1 MKYYINLKLFLSI
14 CCILFIFNNT
24 IFGQLFGGQIRSSRK
39 IGDIASLVCGSA
51 SHQGSLVVGLA
62 ATGITSTLPY
72 TGGNGGS
79 YSASSSNSTGVTG
92 LTASVSSGVFNN
104 GSGDVT
110 ISISGT
116 PATSGTANFLI
127 NIAGKSCTFSRT
139 VAAATIDAINCASA
153 IHSGS
158 LMSGTAASSV
168 SSLVPYTGGNG
179 GSFNAFSVVS
189 TGVTGLTATISV
201 GSFNIGSG
209 NLSVSITG
217 TPSASGTANFALN
230 IGGRTCTLTRTVI
243 APTSFSNC
251 AQASAGTMT
260 INSGYTAGS
269 VTQTVRLNVTVVG
282 SYSITTNTIAGV
294 TFSASG
300 TFASTGIQDVVLVA
314 TGTPNASGTYTYTAT
329 LSGTAGSASCT
340 FSRYIRPVS
349 TSRSFSGFGSN
360 GCNGCAQGGGDTRT
374 IGWQDNGGTFSL
386 TGGNYS
392 LSFNVNIT
400 ANGTVCNGNPSK
412 PLEGL
417 IHVRLRNT
425 STGVTYLT
433 TGGGRSTF
441 SGCNNRGVGNHS
453 ASGNYGGSA
462 STVSIP
468 SGTYIVQI
476 YGESHM
482 GGCSSGGSDQ
492 WAGCGLTSGGG
503 GSISINAQ

>member
-1 MKYYINLKLFLSI
+1 MNYSNRILVILVFGFF
-14 CCILFIFNNT
+14 LFIPQFAL
-24 IFGQLFGGQIRSSRK
+24 FSQMFGGQIRSAQKAGEISTLEC
-39 IGDIASLVCGSA
+39 ASA
-51 SHQGSLVVGLA
+51 THQGNLVVGLSA
-62 ATGITSTLPY
+62 LNITTTIPY
-72 TGGNGGS
+72 TGGNEGF
-79 YSASSSNSTGVTG
+79 YPTILAVSTGVTG
-92 LTASVSSGVFNN
+92 LTATLSSGRLNSGNGDFVFQI
-104 GSGDVT
+104 T
-110 ISISGT
+110 GT
-116 PATSGTANFLI
+116 PSSSGTANFSITIL
-127 NIAGKSCTFSRT
+127 GKSCTFSRT
-139 VAAATIDAINCASA
+139 VAPATIDAINCASA
-153 IHSGS
+153 THSGT
-158 LMSGTAASSV
+158 LISGTTASSV

-179 GSFNAFSVVS
+179 GSFNTFSVNS
-189 TGVTGLTATISV
+189 TGITGLTATISA

-209 NLSVSITG
+209 NLNVAITG
-217 TPSASGTANFALN
+217 TPSASGTASFALN
-230 IGGRTCTLTRTVI
+230 IGGKTCTLTRTVI

-360 GCNGCAQGGGDTRT
+360 GCNGCAQGSSDTRT
-374 IGWQDNGGTFSL
+374 NGWQDNGGTFSL

-482 GGCSSGGSDQ
+482 GGCSSGGSDR
-492 WAGCGLTSGGG
+492 WAGCGLSSGGG